1 MYDGIASVMC
11 SGRIRSQAG
20 AFCYN
25 DLHLQRPEKGEP
37 LVSRTKLVV
46 LTALLGWMVCSSD
59 MRAAITVDGNL
70 SDWGITL
77 NHNRHLVYDAGYNY
91 SYNSQQTVEKRGQTT
106 YGGCTIVYD
115 VEDSNDS
122 AGHNAKVG
130 PLYGGQDYD
139 AEVLVVSVVGSDL
152 YIGVS
157 TGQRPDNGSAFF
169 APGDIRITS
178 GNEVWGIEV
187 GGGSHATSSTK
198 VVDGDKGTTYTLAS
212 NGNTTHSTQLP
223 NQKAGSIW
231 EGGTWDPGIA
241 GSGDV
246 ATQLNTGGVNGGTY
260 LGMSDYVYNFDSV
273 YGQHAFIELCIPN
286 YAELF
291 GDNLSGATI
300 RWAPVCG
307 NDQLSLCVIIP
318 DIPSSGPVPEPAS
331 AMIWAVLLLTT
342 LCVTRKRLS
351 LFRRP

>member
-1 MYDGIASVMC
+1 
-11 SGRIRSQAG
+11 
-20 AFCYN
+20 
-25 DLHLQRPEKGEP
+25 
-37 LVSRTKLVV
+37 VSRTKLVV
-46 LTALLGWMVCSSD
+46 LIAFFGWMVCSSD
-59 MRAAITVDGNL
+59 IQAAITVDGNL

-77 NHNRHLVYDAGYNY
+77 NRNKHLVYDAGYNY

-106 YGGCTIVYD
+106 FDGCTIVYD
-115 VEDSNDS
+115 LEDSNDG

-152 YIGVS
+152 YIGIS
-157 TGQRPDNGSAFF
+157 TGQRPNNGSAFF
-169 APGDIRITS
+169 APGDIQITK

-187 GGGSHATSSTK
+187 GGGSHATSSSK
-198 VVDGDKGTTYTLAS
+198 VVDGDKGTTYSLNR
-212 NGNTTHSTQLP
+212 NGDTRSSTQLP
-223 NQKAGSIW
+223 NQEAGSIW
-231 EGGTWDPGIA
+231 EGGTWDSGIA

-246 ATQLNTGGVNGGTY
+246 TTQLNGGTY
-260 LGMSDYVYNFDSV
+260 LGTSDYVYNFDSTF
-273 YGQHAFIELCIPN
+273 GQHAFIELCIPN

-291 GDNLSGATI
+291 GDNLAGASI

-318 DIPSSGPVPEPAS
+318 ELPGLGPVPEPAS